1 MTKTQVALDAKSPGQ
16 VAGGYKRLT
25 RAAGFD
31 DMPGGVD
38 PSRHG
43 SSYQKPADGGAGG
56 QASKGTKEHHSG
68 RNRNRGS
75 GGGGGGGGGGKA
87 GHA

>member
-1 MTKTQVALDAKSPGQ
+1 MRRAQVALDSKSPGQ
-16 VAGGYKRLT
+16 GAGGYKRST
-25 RAAGFD
+25 RTAGFD

-43 SSYQKPADGGAGG
+43 SSSQKTADGGSGG
-56 QASKGTKEHHSG
+56 QASKGTKKNRSG
-68 RNRNRGS
+68 NYRSRS
-75 GGGGGGGGGGKA
+75 GGGGGKA